1 MKSSVRTCESYLL
14 TQADIGT
21 SSPDWHRSVFQGLAD
36 RLGPQSGFPCPF
48 SRNAFKNGLLRFAF
62 VENTSDSSYRH
73 LGRALA
79 EYVEL
84 SRDWN
89 GDINTAYPLLVAFSQ
104 EAAAA
109 QTVEEYHEFGWTVL
123 QKLHEIDPAPWPE
136 GVGADPDSPFWSM
149 CFNGMPLFCNM
160 SHPAHRIRKSR
171 NLGEHFIFVI
181 NPRERFDDVAG
192 DTPSGRK
199 LRAAIR
205 GRIAAYDQSEHCLQL
220 GTYGSGAVEWQ
231 QYGIIEESAER
242 TERCPFMFRNP

>member
-123 QKLHEIDPAPWPE
+123 QKLHVNRRPKRTPYRRAKGTPFVNQREAFSAGAP
-136 GVGADPDSPFWSM
+136 GVSFG
-149 CFNGMPLFCNM
+149 
-160 SHPAHRIRKSR
+160 
-171 NLGEHFIFVI
+171 V
-181 NPRERFDDVAG
+181 
-192 DTPSGRK
+192 
-199 LRAAIR
+199 
-205 GRIAAYDQSEHCLQL
+205 
-220 GTYGSGAVEWQ
+220 
-231 QYGIIEESAER
+231 
-242 TERCPFMFRNP
+242 